1 VIEPE
6 VSTTPKEV
14 AEAPDT
20 TTAKQQTEDP
30 TKLDQSGN
38 ESAEKTSGEGS
49 GGRGSK
55 KGRS

>member
-6 VSTTPKEV
+6 VTTTPAEV

-20 TTAKQQTEDP
+20 TTTKKQVEDP
-30 TKLDQSGN
+30 TKLEQSGSGE
-38 ESAEKTSGEGS
+38 ESTGGEGS

-55 KGRS
+55 KGKS